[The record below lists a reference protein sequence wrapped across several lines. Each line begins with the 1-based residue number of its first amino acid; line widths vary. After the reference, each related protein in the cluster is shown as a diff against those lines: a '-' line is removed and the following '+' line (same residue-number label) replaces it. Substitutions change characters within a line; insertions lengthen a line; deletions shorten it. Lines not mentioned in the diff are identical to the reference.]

1 MDRYGNKAAQELIAQ
16 IKIIA
21 PLMTIN
27 VVERA
32 MQIHGAMGL
41 SQDTFLPR
49 AYSYARTIRLA
60 DGPDQVHMSQLGK
73 RLVKRYTA

>member
-1 MDRYGNKAAQELIAQ
+1 MLVDELTLP
-16 IKIIA
+16 IA
-21 PLMTIN
+21 PQQHTE
-27 VVERA
+27 VVEPRDDA
-32 MQIHGAMGL
+32 LQLHGAMGL

-73 RLVKRYTA
+73 RLVKRYAS